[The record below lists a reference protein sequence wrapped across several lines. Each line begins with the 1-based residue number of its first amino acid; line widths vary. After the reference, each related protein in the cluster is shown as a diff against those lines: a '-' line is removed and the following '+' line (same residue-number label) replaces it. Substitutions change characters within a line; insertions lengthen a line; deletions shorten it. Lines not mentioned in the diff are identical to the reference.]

1 MSKKLLKMKFRSHTY
16 QAKLELNRQGYYFV
30 LDSILI
36 KSMQCAYFHEIIF
49 KKVYEKK
56 GKGRPMITFK
66 KMVLA

>member
-1 MSKKLLKMKFRSHTY
+1 MKFRSHTY

-56 GKGRPMITFK
+56 EKGGQ
-66 KMVLA
+66 